1 VIAISTHIYISYVYV
16 YIYTYINIAAPKE
29 KEQQNPTSIV
39 VNFNDV
45 FTFLLGGVTI
55 SIPIGSMY
63 GIYANIYHQYNIN
76 IPQMLA
82 YIPYMDPMGYKSTMV
97 FHQMAMAQSS
107 TRGSGF
113 VDAMTFDPEYAARHK
128 HQRQQPIRG
137 ALSRGHGRGTGPVVW
152 ECIQYQFGLGYYYI
166 H

>member
-1 VIAISTHIYISYVYV
+1 
-16 YIYTYINIAAPKE
+16 
-29 KEQQNPTSIV
+29 
-39 VNFNDV
+39 
-45 FTFLLGGVTI
+45 
-55 SIPIGSMY
+55 
-63 GIYANIYHQYNIN
+63 
-76 IPQMLA
+76 
-82 YIPYMDPMGYKSTMV
+82 MDPMGYKSTMV

-137 ALSRGHGRGTGPVVW
+137 ALSRGHGRGTGPVDS
-152 ECIQYQFGLGYYYI
+152 EGIQYQFGLGYYYI